1 MEQILINGLYSG
13 AQYALIALGLTLIFA
28 LMGILNFAHGQMYVL
43 GGFVTYWIYGVL
55 GLPFVVGLA
64 ATVVTLAIVGALFEY
79 LLFRPVLERSARE
92 ESSMLLAAG
101 AALFLESIIL
111 IVFGEKHRGVPAVV
125 SGVVR
130 IGDAYMPY
138 GRLLVMGLSAAMIV
152 AFLLFMQYT
161 RPGRAMRALAQDRVA
176 AQLQGVNVQLYSVIG
191 FAFGAVLAGLAG
203 SMLVAISGVNS
214 GLGTWISI
222 KAFIMVMIGGAGV
235 VWGAIVGG
243 FLLGMLE
250 SIGYAVLPG
259 GGETYLVIFTGIIVF
274 LAIRP
279 QGLMGRPWG

>member
-28 LMGILNFAHGQMYVL
+28 LMNVLNFAHGQMYVL
-43 GGFVTYWIYGVL
+43 GGFVTYYFYAVL
-55 GLPFVVGLA
+55 GMPFIVGIA
-64 ATVVTLAIVGALFEY
+64 ATVVTLAIVGIVFEY
-79 LLFRPVLERSARE
+79 CLFRPVRERSTRE

-101 AALFLESIIL
+101 TALFLESVIL
-111 IVFGEKHRGVPAVV
+111 LVFGEKHRGVPPIV
-125 SGVVR
+125 SGVVQ

-138 GRLLVMGLSAAMIV
+138 GRLLVMGLSAMMIV
-152 AFLLFMQYT
+152 LFLLFMQYT

-176 AQLQGVNVQLYSVIG
+176 AQLMGVNVRLYSVIG
-191 FAFGAVLAGLAG
+191 FALGAVLAGLAG
-203 SMLVAISGVNS
+203 SLLVSVAGVNA

-235 VWGAIVGG
+235 VGGAIAGG

-250 SIGYAVLPG
+250 SVGYAYLP
-259 GGETYLVIFTGIIVF
+259 GGETYLIIFVMLIVF
-274 LAIRP
+274 LTIRP

>member
-28 LMGILNFAHGQMYVL
+28 LMNVLNFAHGQMYVL
-43 GGFVTYWIYGVL
+43 GGFVTYYVYGVL
-55 GLPFVVGLA
+55 GLPFVVALV
-64 ATVVTLAIVGALFEY
+64 ATVITLALVGAAFERF
-79 LLFRPVLERSARE
+79 LFRPVRERSQRE

-101 AALFLESIIL
+101 TALFLESLIL
-111 IVFGEKHRGVPAVV
+111 IFFGEKHRGVPAIA
-125 SGVVR
+125 SGVVQV
-130 IGDAYMPY
+130 GDAFMPY
-138 GRLLVMGLSAAMIV
+138 GRLLVMAIAAGLIV

-176 AQLQGVNVQLYSVIG
+176 AQLMGVDVGVYSIIG
-191 FAFGAVLAGLAG
+191 FALGAVLAGLAG
-203 SMLVAISGVNS
+203 SLLVTISGVNA

-235 VWGAIVGG
+235 VMGAIVGG
-243 FLLGMLE
+243 LILGMLE

-259 GGETYLVIFTGIIVF
+259 GETYLIIFVALTIF
-274 LAIRP
+274 LALRP